1 MKEILSVPPRGVV
14 DYYIDVFVEI
24 CYTFRIKDPNSQQA
38 ATGHHSSTHQ
48 QAEALVSSKEWLIEC
63 LQIIPI
69 NVFTADEKQ
78 RMIIKF
84 VDTDTDKRF
93 MESEVQIIYQ
103 RSKNHRNR

>member
-38 ATGHHSSTHQ
+38 ET
-48 QAEALVSSKEWLIEC
+48 LVSSKEWLIEC

-78 RMIIKF
+78 RMINKF

>member
-24 CYTFRIKDPNSQQA
+24 CYTFRIKDPNSQQS
-38 ATGHHSSTHQ
+38 ATGQ
-48 QAEALVSSKEWLIEC
+48 QAETLASSKEWLIEC

-78 RMIIKF
+78 RMINKF

-93 MESEVQIIYQ
+93 MDSEVQIIYQ